1 MQCICK
7 MKRWQNCEFL
17 SIFLTKEGLSKY
29 IKHLCKIRLWD
40 ELQKEEVVGKCF
52 VKKVFLK
59 STETHNFVI
68 ISYCECILKNFTK
81 FTGKHLCWSLF
92 FDKVAGLKPETLFK
106 KKLQH
111 RCLPVY
117 FVKFLRTL
125 SLKNTSGGCFCTKD
139 LFLPIFCREKS
150 FKQIFFQLSGLAS
163 SNISF
168 YMTKLGVFIKNLF
181 IWIFFNIYFNQFI
194 QEELI

>member
-1 MQCICK
+1 MYLQNEK
-7 MKRWQNCEFL
+7 MAKLRVFVDFSNKRRFEQIYKTSLQNK
-17 SIFLTKEGLSKY
+17 TVRY
-29 IKHLCKIRLWD
+29 
-40 ELQKEEVVGKCF
+40 QEVVGKCF

-59 STETHNFVI
+59 STETHNFAI

-92 FDKVAGLKPETLFK
+92 FDKVAGLRPETLFK

-139 LFLPIFCREKS
+139 LFLPIFCKEKG

-181 IWIFFNIYFNQFI
+181 I
-194 QEELI
+194 